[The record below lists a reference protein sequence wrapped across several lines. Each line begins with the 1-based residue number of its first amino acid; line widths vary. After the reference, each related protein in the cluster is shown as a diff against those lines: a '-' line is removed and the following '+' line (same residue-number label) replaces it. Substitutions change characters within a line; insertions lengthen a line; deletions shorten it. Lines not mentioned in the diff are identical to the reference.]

1 MDKLNNIPFYDLSQ
15 VPEQVQEEWLSAI
28 DLVIKSG
35 RYVNGPTVT
44 LFESNWSNLVGT
56 KYAIGV
62 GNGLDGLSIALEAM
76 GIGDGDL
83 VAVPAH
89 TFIASWIAIDR
100 VGAIPVGI
108 EVNELGL
115 LDVQELS
122 RLKEAPKAVMPVHM
136 HGTMCDMPEIMKWA
150 KTHSVKVIE
159 DASQSHFAKS
169 NGTSVGAFG
178 DVGVFSLYPTKN
190 LGALGDAGIVVTN
203 NLEIAESVR
212 EKANYGSSK
221 NNKYLHTSL
230 GSNSR
235 LDSIQAAILDI
246 NLRYAG
252 KWNEKRREIAK
263 RYQQEC
269 EKLNIKVLQ
278 NVTEIN
284 VFHHFVV
291 QTKKRDTCRDFLS
304 ERGIQ
309 TEIHYPKNA
318 ALEYAEIKG
327 LEYVGYPIAEKISE
341 TSISLPLSPW
351 MTLQDIQRVVI
362 VLEQAKNAQLL
373 NY

>member
-28 DLVIKSG
+28 NLVIKSG

-44 LFESNWSNLVGT
+44 SFESNWSNLVGT
-56 KYAIGV
+56 KFAIGV

-76 GIGDGDL
+76 GVGVGDL

-89 TFIASWIAIDR
+89 TFIASWIAIER

-122 RLKEAPKAVMPVHM
+122 RLKEAPIAVMPVHM

-150 KTHSVKVIE
+150 KMHSVKVIE

-169 NGTSVGAFG
+169 NGTSVGTFG
-178 DVGVFSLYPTKN
+178 DAGVFSLYPTKN
-190 LGALGDAGIVVTN
+190 LGALGDAGVVVTN

-221 NNKYLHTSL
+221 NSKYLHTSL

-235 LDSIQAAILDI
+235 LDSIQAAVLDI
-246 NLRYAG
+246 NLRYAD

-278 NVTEIN
+278 NVTESN
-284 VFHHFVV
+284 VFHHFVI
-291 QTKKRDTCRDFLS
+291 QSKKRDTCREFLS
-304 ERGIQ
+304 EKGIQ

-327 LEYVGYPIAEKISE
+327 LEYAGFPVAENISK

-351 MTLQDIQRVVI
+351 MTLQEVERVVI
-362 VLEQAKNAQLL
+362 ALEQAKDAQLL
-373 NY
+373 KY

>member
-1 MDKLNNIPFYDLSQ
+1 MDKLRKVPFYDLSQ
-15 VPEQVQEEWLSAI
+15 VPENVQEEWLKSI
-28 DLVIKSG
+28 DSVIKSG

-44 LFESNWSNLVGT
+44 SFESNWSESVGT

-62 GNGLDGLSIALEAM
+62 GNGLDGLSISLEAM
-76 GIGDGDL
+76 GIGKGDL

-89 TFIASWIAIDR
+89 TFIASWISIDR

-108 EVNELGL
+108 EVNDFGL
-115 LDVQELS
+115 LDVRELS
-122 RLKEAPKAVMPVHM
+122 SLKKLPKAVMPVHM
-136 HGTMCDMPEIMKWA
+136 HGTSCDMREIMKWA
-150 KTHSVKVIE
+150 KMHSIKVIE

-169 NGTSVGAFG
+169 HGTPVGAFG

-190 LGALGDAGIVVTN
+190 LGALGDAGVVVTN

-212 EKANYGSSK
+212 EIANYGSSK
-221 NNKYLHTSL
+221 KNKYLHISL
-230 GSNSR
+230 GRNSR
-235 LDSIQAAILDI
+235 LDSIQAAVLNI
-246 NLRYAG
+246 NLGYAA

-263 RYQQEC
+263 FYQQEC

-278 NVTEIN
+278 KVTESN

-291 QTKKRDTCRDFLS
+291 QTSARDACREFLS
-304 ERGIQ
+304 ARGIE

-318 ALEYAEIKG
+318 ALEYAELKG
-327 LEYVGYPIAEKISE
+327 LEYLGFPIAENISE

-351 MTLQDIQRVVI
+351 MTPLEVQRVV
-362 VLEQAKNAQLL
+362 VALEQAKNAQLL
-373 NY
+373 EY